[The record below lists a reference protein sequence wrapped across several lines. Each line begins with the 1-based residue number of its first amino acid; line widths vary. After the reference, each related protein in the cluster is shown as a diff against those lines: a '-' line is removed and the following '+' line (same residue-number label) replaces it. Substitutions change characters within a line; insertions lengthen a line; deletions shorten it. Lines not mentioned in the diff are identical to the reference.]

1 MVHRVIHGFIIIA
14 GILSVLSLT
23 AVAYEPT
30 THEIM
35 IQKERLGMFCKL
47 RDNQRKFN
55 ICETYKELKGKLP
68 DRLSEIESF
77 RKNAQ
82 PPPK

>member
-1 MVHRVIHGFIIIA
+1 MVQRFTHGFMIIA
-14 GILSVLSLT
+14 GILIIPSLT

-30 THEIM
+30 YHEIM
-35 IQKERLGMFCKL
+35 IQKERLGTFCKL

-68 DRLSEIESF
+68 DRLSEIEIF
-77 RKNAQ
+77 RKNVD